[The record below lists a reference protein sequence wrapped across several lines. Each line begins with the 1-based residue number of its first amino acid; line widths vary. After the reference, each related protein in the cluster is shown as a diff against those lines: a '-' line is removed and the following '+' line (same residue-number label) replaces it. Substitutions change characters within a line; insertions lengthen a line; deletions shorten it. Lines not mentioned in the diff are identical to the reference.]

1 LKKILIYIL
10 VVFLPIGLKSQSIKL
25 FILQHNENSQAIEND
40 FLNSKNFP
48 TLEAVQNHL
57 NKIQQYYLQKGYLL
71 NHFEEIRSDSVSF
84 HCLFILGEKY
94 NWLMLQQ
101 GNVSDVVW
109 RRNHFNQLAK
119 KEVSIDKLD
128 KLMQSILD
136 YEQNIGYPFA
146 EIKLDSFL
154 LSNNQVSATLSL
166 KKNELITVDSIQ
178 LIGNAKINP
187 YYIYNYIS
195 IKPGDLYSEKL
206 ILDVSN
212 KISQLPFVSIKQ
224 PQEVYFSKEYTKL
237 KIYLQHKKASR
248 FDGVL
253 GLQPDNVT
261 GKMVITGDVKLALQN
276 ALGRGEGIKLNWR
289 KLQNNTTD
297 ILAKFNYPF
306 LFNTP
311 MGIETDF
318 FLYRRDTSFQEI
330 KSKIGVQY
338 ILPGI
343 NFFKVFLEKKE
354 SRLLSTKGITNTNV
368 SLSRLDVSRTTYGF
382 GLKKEQLDY
391 KFNPRKGYFVE
402 GEAGVGNRKLIK
414 NPELPEV
421 IYNNFK
427 ENTLHFSGNVM
438 ADFFLP
444 VFKQTTL
451 YLGLKGAT
459 MVSNDIF
466 SNELFRIGGLKTIR
480 GFDEESINAS
490 TFLISNLEYRY
501 LLEQNSYLHLFFDAA
516 FVEQKTINDYVKDYP
531 FGFGA
536 GLTFDTKAGIFSLS
550 YGLGYQQNQLSKL
563 NASKIHFGFVNFF

>member
-10 VVFLPIGLKSQSIKL
+10 VVFLPIGLKSQSIEL
-25 FILQHNENSQAIEND
+25 FVLQHKDNLQTIEND

-48 TLEAVQNHL
+48 TLEAVQNQL

-94 NWLMLQQ
+94 NWLTLQQ

-261 GKMVITGDVKLALQN
+261 GKMVFTGDVKLALQN

-311 MGIETDF
+311 NGH
-318 FLYRRDTSFQEI
+318 R
-330 KSKIGVQY
+330 
-338 ILPGI
+338 
-343 NFFKVFLEKKE
+343 N
-354 SRLLSTKGITNTNV
+354 RL
-368 SLSRLDVSRTTYGF
+368 
-382 GLKKEQLDY
+382 
-391 KFNPRKGYFVE
+391 
-402 GEAGVGNRKLIK
+402 
-414 NPELPEV
+414 
-421 IYNNFK
+421 
-427 ENTLHFSGNVM
+427 
-438 ADFFLP
+438 
-444 VFKQTTL
+444 
-451 YLGLKGAT
+451 
-459 MVSNDIF
+459 
-466 SNELFRIGGLKTIR
+466 
-480 GFDEESINAS
+480 
-490 TFLISNLEYRY
+490 
-501 LLEQNSYLHLFFDAA
+501 
-516 FVEQKTINDYVKDYP
+516 
-531 FGFGA
+531 
-536 GLTFDTKAGIFSLS
+536 FSL
-550 YGLGYQQNQLSKL
+550 
-563 NASKIHFGFVNFF
+563 